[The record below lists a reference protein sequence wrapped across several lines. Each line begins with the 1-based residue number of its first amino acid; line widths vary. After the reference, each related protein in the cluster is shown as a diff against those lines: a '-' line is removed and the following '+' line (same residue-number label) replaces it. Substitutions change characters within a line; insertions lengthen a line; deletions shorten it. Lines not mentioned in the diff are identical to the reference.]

1 MLHSLLAIANLTALT
16 TARCYYPDGSEAT
29 EREYEPCGGVNTTF
43 STCCVFSDGEECL
56 PNGLCTY
63 PGHYDYR
70 GACNNED
77 WEGCA
82 EICPTTSSDGW
93 VQVKQCTTDGY
104 CCNVE
109 REGNCCEDGT
119 DRFSLEERPST
130 RSSMAPS
137 TSTTAIATSPVTET
151 ADVPNSKSTDAMA
164 IAKPAKRSSVDKS
177 SSTPVG
183 LVAVGVVGGVLG
195 VVGIGLWAFL
205 RQRRKKAA
213 LAGLTASGSK
223 SVSGSELSEIKE
235 VRRPKRKRP
244 KPNRPVELDA
254 GPDHVVAEAE
264 GDSPRHAERRREAR
278 RMKKA
283 RLKWIAELDAG
294 PGQVI
299 AEADSR
305 PVHVKRRE
313 EVHEMAA

>member
-1 MLHSLLAIANLTALT
+1 
-16 TARCYYPDGSEAT
+16 
-29 EREYEPCGGVNTTF
+29 
-43 STCCVFSDGEECL
+43 
-56 PNGLCTY
+56 
-63 PGHYDYR
+63 
-70 GACNNED
+70 
-77 WEGCA
+77 
-82 EICPTTSSDGW
+82 
-93 VQVKQCTTDGY
+93 
-104 CCNVE
+104 
-109 REGNCCEDGT
+109 
-119 DRFSLEERPST
+119 
-130 RSSMAPS
+130 MAPS